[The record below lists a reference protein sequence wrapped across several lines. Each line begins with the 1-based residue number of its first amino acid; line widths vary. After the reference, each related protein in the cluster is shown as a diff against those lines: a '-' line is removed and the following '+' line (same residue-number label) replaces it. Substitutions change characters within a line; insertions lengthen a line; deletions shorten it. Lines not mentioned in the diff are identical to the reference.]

1 MKVYLNYIPLPY
13 HKKIDMNRLNF
24 LFQEALPLIQEWLRD
39 VINEEVTKALEADHA
54 KKRLPK
60 QYSRQEVCKMLGISM
75 PTLWAKTK
83 CGEIK
88 ATKIGRRVV
97 YDEREIQRFLA
108 Q

>member
-1 MKVYLNYIPLPY
+1 MTIRPLPY
-13 HKKIDMNRLNF
+13 HFLYIIDMNKLTLVF
-24 LFQEALPLIQEWLRD
+24 EEVLPLIQEWLRT
-39 VINEEVTKALEADHA
+39 VINEEVTKALEADHQ

-83 CGEIK
+83 CGELK

>member
-1 MKVYLNYIPLPY
+1 
-13 HKKIDMNRLNF
+13 MNKLTL
-24 LFQEALPLIQEWLRD
+24 LFEDALPLIQDWLRE
-39 VINEEVTKALEADHA
+39 VINEEVAKALEADHA

-83 CGEIK
+83 CGELK